1 VLGDKLRHE
10 MFLSCVRVQLSSQEY
25 CVARSGVSV
34 WINAGVV
41 ESLGRWKQRRGVTG
55 LRNNKKR
62 FKHRVA
68 TRGPSLQDR
77 MRVWAPTLTE

>member
-41 ESLGRWKQRRGVTG
+41 ESLGRWKQRREASLACGTT
-55 LRNNKKR
+55 RND
-62 FKHRVA
+62 
-68 TRGPSLQDR
+68 SS
-77 MRVWAPTLTE
+77 TELLHADLVFRIGCVCGRRH